1 MAGIKPIRTEG
12 DYEAA
17 LARIDELMDSL
28 SGPAGQ
34 VEDPDDP
41 EGVELDVLVDLVEFY
56 EERHHPIGLPSPVAA
71 IEYRMDQQGLTQRD
85 LIPYIGSR
93 SKVAE
98 VLSGK
103 RDITMSMARALN
115 RHLDIPADVLLQKP
129 GTDLDAAFDD
139 MEPRR
144 FPLKEMAK
152 RGWILDL
159 PDLADRA
166 EELIG
171 GLIQRAGGFA
181 AAATP
186 LYRKNDTRRIN
197 AKANE
202 YALKAW
208 CWQVLASANQRKS
221 EVPYESGVVTLDF
234 LRRVARLSPHED
246 GPLRARDFLR
256 KHGIGIE
263 FVRHL
268 PRTYLDG
275 AALRLASGRPVI
287 GLTLRYD
294 RIDNF
299 WFCLMHELAHV
310 GLHLDGDDD
319 DDSFID
325 DLTLRDAMGVTDP
338 KETQADQWAEEA
350 FIPLEVWETSDVRE
364 HPTPLAVMSLANA
377 SQIHPAII
385 AGRIRHERQNYRL
398 LSQFVGTGKIR
409 RQVGVTAVRES

>member
-1 MAGIKPIRTEG
+1 MAGIKRIRTEK

-17 LARIDELMDSL
+17 LARIGELMDAL
-28 SGPAGQ
+28 SGPEGQ
-34 VEDPDDP
+34 VDDADDPDRI
-41 EGVELDVLVDLVEFY
+41 ELDVLTDLVEFY
-56 EERHHPIGLPSPVAA
+56 EERHHPIRFPSAVAA
-71 IEYRMDQQGLTQRD
+71 IEYRMDQQSLTQRD
-85 LIPYIGSR
+85 LIPCIGSR

-115 RHLDIPADVLLQKP
+115 RHLRIPADVLLQKP
-129 GTDLDAAFDD
+129 GSDLDAAFND

-152 RGWILDL
+152 RGWIPDL

-166 EELIG
+166 EELVG
-171 GLIQRAGGFA
+171 GLIHRAGGFA
-181 AAATP
+181 VAAAP
-186 LYRKNDTRRIN
+186 LYRKNDNRRVN
-197 AKANE
+197 AKTDE
-202 YALKAW
+202 YALKTW
-208 CWQVLASANQRKS
+208 CWQVMASANERKS
-221 EVPYESGVVTLDF
+221 EVPYEPGVVTLDF
-234 LRRVARLSPHED
+234 LRRVAQLSPHED
-246 GPLRARDFLR
+246 GPRRARDFLR
-256 KHGIGIE
+256 EHGIGIE

-275 AALRLASGRPVI
+275 AALRLASGGPVI

-310 GLHLDGDDD
+310 GLHLDGNE

-325 DLTLRDAMGVTDP
+325 DLTLRNAFGATDP

-350 FIPLEVWETSDVRE
+350 FIPLDVWETSNARE
-364 HPTPLAVMSLANA
+364 HATPFAVMGLANA
-377 SQIHPAII
+377 SQIHPAIV

-398 LSQFVGTGKIR
+398 LSQFVGTGKVR
-409 RQVGVTAVRES
+409 RQLGATG